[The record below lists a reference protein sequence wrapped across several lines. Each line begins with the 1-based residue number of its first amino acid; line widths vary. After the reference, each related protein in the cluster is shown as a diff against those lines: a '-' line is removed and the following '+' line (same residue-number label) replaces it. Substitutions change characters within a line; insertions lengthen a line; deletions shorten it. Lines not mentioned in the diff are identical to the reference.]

1 MDLLEKSRNTL
12 ELPAVLEM
20 LAGEAVSE
28 PAKAEAL
35 ALVPSVHRAEVE
47 RLLAETSDAKD
58 MMVYKGSP
66 SLSGLRDVRGSLARA
81 DMGGV
86 LNTRELLEIAGVLQS
101 ARAVRS
107 YGMSTEKETC
117 IDHLFKMLQ
126 TNRFLEDKIVN
137 SIPGEDEIADS
148 ASSELADIRRKMRA
162 AAARVA
168 HLLERRNRTAGH
180 DFAGF
185 RIYNGFKALAIVAV
199 ILIHIHH
206 QPFRKRVYHR
216 RAYAVQ
222 AARIGVILI

>member
-86 LNTRELLEIAGVLQS
+86 LNTRELLEIAGVPAKR
-101 ARAVRS
+101 AR
-107 YGMSTEKETC
+107 
-117 IDHLFKMLQ
+117 
-126 TNRFLEDKIVN
+126 
-137 SIPGEDEIADS
+137 
-148 ASSELADIRRKMRA
+148 RA
-162 AAARVA
+162 
-168 HLLERRNRTAGH
+168 LLRHERREGDVHRPSFQNAPDESVSGGQ
-180 DFAGF
+180 D
-185 RIYNGFKALAIVAV
+185 
-199 ILIHIHH
+199 
-206 QPFRKRVYHR
+206 RKLHPR
-216 RAYAVQ
+216 R
-222 AARIGVILI
+222 G

>member
-28 PAKAEAL
+28 PAKAEAI

-47 RLLAETSDAKD
+47 RLLAETSAAKD

-107 YGMSTEKETC
+107 TLKPPIPESNMPIGASLLSMLASVPACFLLFIIARFPPHYKPESAVSAALIACARYGMALSACVSVFLLLPTSTRMAC
-117 IDHLFKMLQ
+117 
-126 TNRFLEDKIVN
+126 V
-137 SIPGEDEIADS
+137 EIC
-148 ASSELADIRRKMRA
+148 
-162 AAARVA
+162 
-168 HLLERRNRTAGH
+168 
-180 DFAGF
+180 
-185 RIYNGFKALAIVAV
+185 
-199 ILIHIHH
+199 
-206 QPFRKRVYHR
+206 
-216 RAYAVQ
+216 
-222 AARIGVILI
+222 

>member
-107 YGMSTEKETC
+107 YGMSAEKETC

-148 ASSELADIRRKMRA
+148 ASSELSDIRRKMRA
-162 AAARVA
+162 AA
-168 HLLERRNRTAGH
+168 LSPQRRTMPSLRYTPRT
-180 DFAGF
+180 
-185 RIYNGFKALAIVAV
+185 RPAL
-199 ILIHIHH
+199 
-206 QPFRKRVYHR
+206 
-216 RAYAVQ
+216 
-222 AARIGVILI
+222 